1 MGKDKKSKISIKNLF
16 FNKKKLNKIKYKK
29 FKLYKKKKKKS
40 SVKKIFFNKKNL
52 NKIRDKKVKVYKKK
66 KSPIKKVVVSKK
78 NLNKIKGKKVK
89 IYKKKK
95 SPVKTV
101 FSNKKKIKDLKSKK
115 SKLQKN
121 KKGKIKNLIF
131 NKNMIMSLL
140 LMGAL
145 SFTLVKSSPDVSFA
159 EAEQIEETPNVE
171 YNLTHELDFTPLAEE
186 LDNLTVEIDEQQQA
200 IIQKQEEEKRIAEEK
215 AAEEARIAEEKR
227 IAEERRHWT
236 YKMDVNGTVLNYIYD
251 HSCLRAPASG
261 CAVWEGSASTTDGLG
276 SWFVGHNPGDFNCA
290 YNLGYGDPVT
300 VYDENGNNRTYYVCD
315 IFEIPQSS
323 YYGTEYTVDEFN
335 NILSSRD
342 VLEYNNVNYLPRVYP
357 GGETI
362 ALQSCTGKG
371 TGMIRLTIAR

>member
-1 MGKDKKSKISIKNLF
+1 MGKDKKSKISLKNLF
-16 FNKKKLNKIKYKK
+16 FNKKKLNKIKSRK
-29 FKLYKKKKKKS
+29 FKLHKKKKKKVP
-40 SVKKIFFNKKNL
+40 VKNLFFNKK
-52 NKIRDKKVKVYKKK
+52 K
-66 KSPIKKVVVSKK
+66 
-78 NLNKIKGKKVK
+78 LNKIKSKKFK
-89 IYKKKK
+89 LHKKKK
-95 SPVKTV
+95 KKVPVKTV
-101 FSNKKKIKDLKSKK
+101 FSNKKKIKELKSKK
-115 SKLQKN
+115 SKLQKS

-145 SFTLVKSSPDVSFA
+145 SFTLVKSGPDVAFA
-159 EAEQIEETPNVE
+159 EAEQLEETPTIE
-171 YNLTHELDFTPLAEE
+171 YNMVNELDLTPLTDE
-186 LDNLTVEIDEQQQA
+186 LDSLALEIEEQQQA
-200 IIQKQEEEKRIAEEK
+200 IIQKQEEERRIAEEK

-227 IAEERRHWT
+227 IAEERSHWT
-236 YKMDVNGTVLNYIYD
+236 YKINVNGTVLNYIYN
-251 HSCLRAPASG
+251 HGAASAPARG

-276 SWFVGHNPGDFNCA
+276 AWFIGHNPGDFNCA

-315 IFEIPQSS
+315 IFEISNSS
-323 YYGTEYTVDEFN
+323 YYGTEYEVDEFN

-342 VLEYNNVNYLPRVYP
+342 ILEYNNVNYLPRVYP